1 MNIHLSKFK
10 TTKNTSRCKPRNI
23 LCAMLLVVATL
34 LPSMAKGEEIFAE
47 LANQKQVESTYVAGK
62 FSHNMKTWR
71 SRSGEH
77 ALNLS
82 TGFTSLYTY
91 QCYSLESV
99 KLARKILDNF
109 LAKNKN
115 VELMMRTR
123 EHGSEYMVYEQFNKD
138 NNPTRM
144 VIWDSAGPNVCEIV
158 VVDWKDGLKRD
169 NSYIEYNE
177 FIPSVNGLI
186 PIINEG
192 INAGLSATFESLQ
205 DLDGLSQLKSL
216 KDLDQLFNFQSVKI
230 EEYE

>member
-1 MNIHLSKFK
+1 
-10 TTKNTSRCKPRNI
+10 
-23 LCAMLLVVATL
+23 
-34 LPSMAKGEEIFAE
+34 
-47 LANQKQVESTYVAGK
+47 
-62 FSHNMKTWR
+62 
-71 SRSGEH
+71 
-77 ALNLS
+77 
-82 TGFTSLYTY
+82 
-91 QCYSLESV
+91 
-99 KLARKILDNF
+99 
-109 LAKNKN
+109 
-115 VELMMRTR
+115 MMRTR